1 MKDMAASSMSSVC
14 FQVPGEIARS
24 VKRLPDEVQRLAA
37 LAQYFEQ
44 SVRPGE
50 AWTSENGQVVRS
62 SSPNSQP
69 DAASAEL
76 GARTS
81 DSPHTTPDRETPAGS
96 GSVPTSAGA
105 TPEVATGV
113 HHLVGEAELREVAGG
128 GSFPDETA
136 LGLNPPVPGSDAPA
150 TAHNLLKALRVPA
163 AGWSAQLDRDP
174 RGRALAPYRPR
185 HPGQPATRIDVWAW
199 HWSAQQ
205 GYLAA
210 LDREMSLRDGAN
222 RTERTA
228 GLWSRAR
235 AAVEDR
241 AAELFAADRLVR
253 EMGHDPGE
261 LSTRLTRLAA
271 TEAEWRA
278 SADPAREPGHDVD
291 EPGRRFDHP
300 SVGETSRPPTDTRP
314 ALDHRPDGAAQGPF
328 PVVHTALT
336 QDGRAQEFD
345 RELPRKRSGRLL
357 PADPVDARS
366 QTALA
371 SYDSPA
377 SPDGVRTS
385 DPDVRALDRPQGSA
399 APPRPVEPAALRTL
413 LAGLNNFGA
422 YRVDADP
429 SWTQWKESQPT
440 ESGVNPFG
448 KSSGGLQKFFTR
460 KPDAPVIDN
469 HNVGL
474 PTQPAALDLPKGFRV
489 SQLSDRDVAKI
500 LTRSVTIQDR
510 RIIGMSFHHDEDWSR
525 RENIWSS
532 YDLGQQA
539 YASYPYME
547 LMASRETLP
556 WVGHETFYITV
567 HGKYDVVKLY
577 QRSGNSIKEK
587 IVDSSGLARIVEVN
601 PDFQR
606 MRRENPDLQVVLVIC
621 ESGLT
626 RERSM
631 AQQLANLLGVT
642 VHAPN
647 GKVTLMSSQTLG
659 STALTV
665 YSQGE
670 EAGTFLTFFP
680 GNHGIHQDAR
690 PGTRDTTAGRSANS
704 GSRPVN
710 QASRLRGGAPDLVSE
725 WHRASSTGAFIRSA
739 KLKRIDTAVSEL
751 SEDRGNPSRLHAVL
765 SAVTDWRKEKNP
777 TSDRWEAVQRL
788 ELQIRTELDT
798 PDEADRLTRGPARSQ
813 RPPERRAEEP
823 DLALPGHRVAAA
835 RNPVTGSG
843 SADALMRRVLQ
854 DRLSELAPG
863 SADHVR
869 VQEVLSTYSSSHVR
883 PVAEAPRSEAPGRWQ
898 AGGGTRPTAPE
909 ERSPGS
915 DEEVSLVVAP
925 PEPAGEGVFGPHG
938 PVRSPEPPGMSG
950 APSVAVRP
958 PDPEDGTLGFA
969 ELAGTRPDPGVLHA
983 GAAVR
988 MSPSLRAGVGYE
1000 IELPGVNV
1008 ARPTRG
1014 EVLLRGEGWR
1024 LETDR
1029 SGDLSN
1035 LEFVFSPMTDLR
1047 DILSAGENVVEV
1059 VARMRTLALSG
1070 PSRTFAISDVAAGFP
1085 SDLTV
1090 VRDET
1095 VTVHDPQFK
1104 GRLQVTYGIGLADV
1118 AAAVDDLLSTAQASV
1133 IHAKAAK
1140 VEDLYLR
1147 EHSRALSPEA
1157 RGFVEL
1163 VVMYL
1168 ERARA
1173 QFTLGGTVH
1182 SLFRMMSRSDFLSIY
1197 EKLLSP
1203 TDRRQVGDLILPGH
1217 GRALP
1222 RFMEALD
1229 INASDLV
1236 FKVPYS
1242 NPEYVKFDG
1251 PTVIDWLSSIA
1262 DGRADGPLRKDLLS
1276 PPPGIRTHT
1285 GDLDVDYGMGAMGVD
1300 EGNKLA
1306 LFEIRGAPYRAEY
1319 IPLNRRFL
1327 HSLAGEYE
1335 RATRYNPSI
1344 PPASFTHLPEM
1355 DLTDRVGNA
1364 LSRLRTI
1371 HQAVIKRLGEIL
1383 TATQKKVL
1391 LKSLTGIGG
1400 VLKDAE
1406 HGLRSSRKFEALRE
1420 SASQTVAHIDRL
1432 NTDPAL
1438 LSREGRPFW
1447 VAGLGHLLDSLDR
1460 SLWAAGN
1467 EVGTSLSVSSAREPA
1482 KRPPGREGTTTH
1494 AAPAGPT
1501 APSTHPP
1508 VRVPAQDVAR
1518 ALAAFAEDV
1527 RPALRVWDRPVAD
1540 EVAGL
1545 ENDVLRTWGSRSV
1558 VFGAHPV
1565 SPATVINVGGT
1576 LRWFAHGS
1584 LEPVPAPASAD
1595 GPVVSLDLDD
1605 NGQLTGLR
1613 ARSTADSGARTGFC
1627 AVNVGADLSQVLGW
1641 RAPDAPPAGP
1651 NGRGLPDD
1659 SQEAHVRED
1668 GPRAFLDA
1676 PRSSAGD

>member
-1 MKDMAASSMSSVC
+1 MAASSMSSVC

-50 AWTSENGQVVRS
+50 ARTSENGQVVRS
-62 SSPNSQP
+62 SSLNSQP
-69 DAASAEL
+69 DAAS
-76 GARTS
+76 
-81 DSPHTTPDRETPAGS
+81 
-96 GSVPTSAGA
+96 
-105 TPEVATGV
+105 
-113 HHLVGEAELREVAGG
+113 
-128 GSFPDETA
+128 
-136 LGLNPPVPGSDAPA
+136 
-150 TAHNLLKALRVPA
+150 
-163 AGWSAQLDRDP
+163 
-174 RGRALAPYRPR
+174 
-185 HPGQPATRIDVWAW
+185 
-199 HWSAQQ
+199 
-205 GYLAA
+205 
-210 LDREMSLRDGAN
+210 
-222 RTERTA
+222 
-228 GLWSRAR
+228 
-235 AAVEDR
+235 
-241 AAELFAADRLVR
+241 AELFAADRLVR

-261 LSTRLTRLAA
+261 LSTRLTRLVA
-271 TEAEWRA
+271 TEAERRA
-278 SADPAREPGHDVD
+278 SADPAREPRHDVD

-300 SVGETSRPPTDTRP
+300 TVGETSQPPTGTRP
-314 ALDHRPDGAAQGPF
+314 ALDRRPDDAAQGPF

-336 QDGRAQEFD
+336 QDARAQEFD
-345 RELPRKRSGRLL
+345 RELPRKRLGLLL
-357 PADPVDARS
+357 PADPLDARS

-385 DPDVRALDRPQGSA
+385 ETGVRTLDRPGDSAAPPRSAEPAALRTLLAGLNNFGAYRVDADPSWTQWKESQPTESGINPFGKSSGGLRKFFTRKPDAPVIDHHNVGSPMPPVALDSPRDVPVDSLSDRDVEKILTHPIATRDHRIIGVSLHDDNDWSRRESIWSGYDLGQQAYASYPYAQLAAQIRPLPWAGHGAFYVTMHGEFDKAKAYLNSGKKKIVDSFGLARIIETRSDFRRLRRENPDLQVVLVICESGLTRERSMAQQLANLLGVTVHAPNGKIALAPSQTLGSTGLTVYSQGTEAGTFLTFFPGNHSIPQDARPGTRDTTAGRSANSASWPLNQASRLRGGAPDLVSEWHQTSSTGAFIRSPKLKRIDTAVSELSEDRGNPSLLHAVLSAVTDWQKEKNPTSDRWEAVQRLELQIRTELDTADETDVRALDRPRASA

-440 ESGVNPFG
+440 ESGINPFG
-448 KSSGGLQKFFTR
+448 KSSGGLRKFFTR
-460 KPDAPVIDN
+460 KPDAPVIDH

-474 PTQPAALDLPKGFRV
+474 PTQPAALDLPKGIRV
-489 SQLSDRDVAKI
+489 SQLGDRDVAKI

-525 RENIWSS
+525 REDIWAS
-532 YDLGQQA
+532 YSPRQQV

-547 LMASRETLP
+547 LIASRETLP
-556 WVGHETFYITV
+556 WVGHETFYITA
-567 HGKYDVVKLY
+567 HGQYDVVKLY

-606 MRRENPDLQVVLVIC
+606 LRRENPDLQVVLVIC

-647 GKVTLMSSQTLG
+647 GEVTLMSSQTLG

-680 GNHGIHQDAR
+680 GNHSIPQDAR

-704 GSRPVN
+704 ASWPLN

-725 WHRASSTGAFIRSA
+725 WHRASSTGAFVRSA

-751 SEDRGNPSRLHAVL
+751 SEDRGNPSRLRAVL
-765 SAVTDWRKEKNP
+765 SAVTDWQKEKNP

-788 ELQIRTELDT
+788 ELQVRTELDT
-798 PDEADRLTRGPARSQ
+798 ADEADRLTREPARSQ

-835 RNPVTGSG
+835 RNPVTGRVLAGSG

-854 DRLSELAPG
+854 ERLSELAPG

-883 PVAEAPRSEAPGRWQ
+883 PVAKAPRSEAPGRWQ

-915 DEEVSLVVAP
+915 DEEVPLVVTP

-938 PVRSPEPPGMSG
+938 PVRSPEPPGISG

-958 PDPEDGTLGFA
+958 PDPEDGTLGSA
-969 ELAGTRPDPGVLHA
+969 ERAGTRPDPGVLHA

-988 MSPSLRAGVGYE
+988 MSP
-1000 IELPGVNV
+1000 
-1008 ARPTRG
+1008 
-1014 EVLLRGEGWR
+1014 
-1024 LETDR
+1024 
-1029 SGDLSN
+1029 
-1035 LEFVFSPMTDLR
+1035 
-1047 DILSAGENVVEV
+1047 
-1059 VARMRTLALSG
+1059 
-1070 PSRTFAISDVAAGFP
+1070 
-1085 SDLTV
+1085 
-1090 VRDET
+1090 
-1095 VTVHDPQFK
+1095 
-1104 GRLQVTYGIGLADV
+1104 
-1118 AAAVDDLLSTAQASV
+1118 
-1133 IHAKAAK
+1133 
-1140 VEDLYLR
+1140 
-1147 EHSRALSPEA
+1147 
-1157 RGFVEL
+1157 
-1163 VVMYL
+1163 
-1168 ERARA
+1168 
-1173 QFTLGGTVH
+1173 
-1182 SLFRMMSRSDFLSIY
+1182 
-1197 EKLLSP
+1197 
-1203 TDRRQVGDLILPGH
+1203 
-1217 GRALP
+1217 
-1222 RFMEALD
+1222 
-1229 INASDLV
+1229 
-1236 FKVPYS
+1236 
-1242 NPEYVKFDG
+1242 
-1251 PTVIDWLSSIA
+1251 
-1262 DGRADGPLRKDLLS
+1262 PLR
-1276 PPPGIRTHT
+1276 
-1285 GDLDVDYGMGAMGVD
+1285 
-1300 EGNKLA
+1300 
-1306 LFEIRGAPYRAEY
+1306 
-1319 IPLNRRFL
+1319 
-1327 HSLAGEYE
+1327 
-1335 RATRYNPSI
+1335 
-1344 PPASFTHLPEM
+1344 
-1355 DLTDRVGNA
+1355 
-1364 LSRLRTI
+1364 
-1371 HQAVIKRLGEIL
+1371 
-1383 TATQKKVL
+1383 
-1391 LKSLTGIGG
+1391 
-1400 VLKDAE
+1400 
-1406 HGLRSSRKFEALRE
+1406 
-1420 SASQTVAHIDRL
+1420 
-1432 NTDPAL
+1432 
-1438 LSREGRPFW
+1438 
-1447 VAGLGHLLDSLDR
+1447 
-1460 SLWAAGN
+1460 AAGN
-1467 EVGTSLSVSSAREPA
+1467 EVGTSLSVSSVREPA
-1482 KRPPGREGTTTH
+1482 GRPPGREETTTH
-1494 AAPAGPT
+1494 AAATGPT

-1605 NGQLTGLR
+1605 NGQLTGPR
-1613 ARSTADSGARTGFC
+1613 ARSAADSGARTGFC

-1651 NGRGLPDD
+1651 NGRGRPDD
-1659 SQEAHVRED
+1659 SREAHARED